1 MAFEDQTFEA
11 ILKRLLDRVP
21 NDVDKREGSII
32 YDALAPAAAELAQMY
47 IELDIILRLTFAD
60 TSSGEYL
67 TRRAAEIG
75 VTRKAATKARRR
87 GLFYDGN
94 NSPIDVP
101 IGSRFRIDDVIFVA
115 VEKLADG
122 DYVLECETPGTAGNI
137 PSGDMLPIDHI
148 AGLSKA
154 ILADIIEHGA
164 EEEDDE
170 SLRKRYFDSLRG
182 QAFGGNIA
190 DYRQKTLAIEGVTA
204 VKVYPVWNGPGTVRL
219 VILGAGHLPADT
231 SLVDRVQEFID
242 PSPQGEGYG
251 IAPIG
256 HIVTVESAKPV
267 TINVETTLL
276 LDTGYTP
283 ESVHPEVQ
291 AKIEGYLD
299 ELRKSWQDTN
309 QIIVRVALIDARILD
324 VPGVLDVTGTK
335 INGAEANITLADDEV
350 PVLGTVTI
358 NA

>member
-1 MAFEDQTFEA
+1 MAYEEQTFEA
-11 ILKRLLDRVP
+11 ILQRMLDRIP
-21 NDVDKREGSII
+21 DTVDKREGSII

-47 IELDIILRLTFAD
+47 AELDVIMRLAFAD
-60 TSSGEYL
+60 TSSGEFL

-75 VTRKAATKARRR
+75 VQRKPATKARRR
-87 GLFYDGN
+87 GLFYDA
-94 NSPIDVP
+94 NSAPMDVP

-115 VEKLADG
+115 VEKRAVG
-122 DYVLECETPGTAGNI
+122 DFVLECETPGTAGNI

-148 AGLSKA
+148 PGLA
-154 ILADIIEHGA
+154 QAVVADIIEHGA

-170 SLRKRYFDSLRG
+170 SLRQRYFDSLRG

-190 DYRQKTLAIEGVTA
+190 DYKSKTLAIEGVMA

-219 VILGAGHLPADT
+219 VILGANYLPADT
-231 SLVDRVQEFID
+231 GLVDRVQELID
-242 PSPQGEGYG
+242 PPPQGEGYG

-256 HIVTVESAKPV
+256 HVVTVQSAKSV
-267 TINVETTLL
+267 TINVETTLT
-276 LDTGYTP
+276 LDTGYTA
-283 ESVHPEVQ
+283 ESVLPEVT
-291 AKIEGYLD
+291 AKIEAYLD
-299 ELRKSWQDTN
+299 ELRRSWQDTD

-335 INGAEANITLADDEV
+335 INGVDANATMADDEV
-350 PVLGTVTI
+350 PVLGQVTI